1 MSSRGPVTRR
11 IPPGDDRERLVCLDC
26 GFVNYENPKVVVGSV
41 VTAGEEILLCRR
53 AIEPRRGYWTIPAGF
68 LEAHEDPQTGARRE
82 AMEEATAEIA
92 IDALLAVYSVAR
104 ISQVQL
110 IYRAT
115 LVGTFAPGPE
125 SLEVALFAWDEL
137 PWDDLAFPSVH
148 WALRHHRSVN
158 GQNAFAPFVNPTGET
173 GDLLPNATTSRT

>member
-1 MSSRGPVTRR
+1 MSLKGPVTRR

-41 VTAGEEILLCRR
+41 ITSGEQILLCRR
-53 AIEPRRGYWTIPAGF
+53 AIDPRRGYWTIPAGF
-68 LEAHEDPQTGARRE
+68 LEQHEDPQTGARRE

-92 IDALLAVYSVAR
+92 IDALLAVYTVAR

-115 LVGTFAPGPE
+115 LGGTFAPGSE
-125 SLEVALFAWDEL
+125 SLEVALVGWDEL

-148 WALRHHRSVN
+148 WALRHHRSVI
-158 GQNAFAPFVNPTGET
+158 GKDVFAPFVNPAAET
-173 GDLLPNATTSRT
+173 GDLVR